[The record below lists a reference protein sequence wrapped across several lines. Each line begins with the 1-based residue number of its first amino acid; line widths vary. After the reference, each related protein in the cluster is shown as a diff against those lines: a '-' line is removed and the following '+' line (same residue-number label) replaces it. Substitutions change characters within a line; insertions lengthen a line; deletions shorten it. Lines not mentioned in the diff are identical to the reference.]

1 MAKPTRRLHLRLAQD
16 NPIFDIPA
24 GERTRQAE
32 QWLRLGADV
41 ERLEKAIDKLEKL
54 AGGQIITQPIQD
66 KPVSSAEDKKAIA
79 KNLVEAFECW

>member
-16 NPIFDIPA
+16 NPIFNVPA

-41 ERLEKAIDKLEKL
+41 
-54 AGGQIITQPIQD
+54 
-66 KPVSSAEDKKAIA
+66 
-79 KNLVEAFECW
+79 

>member
-16 NPIFDIPA
+16 NPIFNVPA

-41 ERLEKAIDKLEKL
+41 ERLEKAIDKLERL
-54 AGGQIITQPIQD
+54 AGGQVIAQQIQE
-66 KPVSSAEDKKAIA
+66 KPVTTTVDKKAIV
-79 KNLVEAFECW
+79 KNLIDAFECW

>member
-16 NPIFDIPA
+16 NPIFNVPA

-41 ERLEKAIDKLEKL
+41 ERLEKAIDKLERL
-54 AGGQIITQPIQD
+54 AGVQIITQPIQD
-66 KPVSSAEDKKAIA
+66 KPVSSAEDKKAIV
-79 KNLVEAFECW
+79 KNVVEAFECW

>member
-16 NPIFDIPA
+16 NPIFAIPA

-32 QWLRLGADV
+32 QWLRLGAEI

-79 KNLVEAFECW
+79 KNVVDAFENW

>member
-1 MAKPTRRLHLRLAQD
+1 MRRLHLRLAQD

-41 ERLEKAIDKLEKL
+41 ERLEKVIGRLEML
-54 AGGQIITQPIQD
+54 AGRQIPVQQIQE
-66 KPVSSAEDKKAIA
+66 KPVLARDKKEIV
-79 KNLVEAFECW
+79 KNLLDAFECW